1 MRKLIICI
9 FMVLGGCLLSFAQH
23 PSLLFTQEEVN
34 EMREGK
40 GTVPAFDKTLS
51 EVLSAADAALNSP
64 ISVPIPAD
72 GGGGWYTN
80 SISRTIMPCSIA
92 ELPIS

>member
-51 EVLSAADAALNSP
+51 YLRSYSGRWWWR
-64 ISVPIPAD
+64 
-72 GGGGWYTN
+72 GGT
-80 SISRTIMPCSIA
+80 RTA
-92 ELPIS
+92 

>member
-51 EVLSAADAALNSP
+51 EVLSAADCCMYQP
-64 ISVPIPAD
+64 
-72 GGGGWYTN
+72 YTF
-80 SISRTIMPCSIA
+80 IQR
-92 ELPIS
+92 LPEQASGNRGK

>member
-40 GTVPAFDKTLS
+40 GTVPAFDKTL
-51 EVLSAADAALNSP
+51 
-64 ISVPIPAD
+64 
-72 GGGGWYTN
+72 G
-80 SISRTIMPCSIA
+80 SIERSRCSIEFSYLRSYSGRWWWRGGTRTA
-92 ELPIS
+92 

>member
-51 EVLSAADAALNSP
+51 EV
-64 ISVPIPAD
+64 
-72 GGGGWYTN
+72 
-80 SISRTIMPCSIA
+80 
-92 ELPIS
+92 